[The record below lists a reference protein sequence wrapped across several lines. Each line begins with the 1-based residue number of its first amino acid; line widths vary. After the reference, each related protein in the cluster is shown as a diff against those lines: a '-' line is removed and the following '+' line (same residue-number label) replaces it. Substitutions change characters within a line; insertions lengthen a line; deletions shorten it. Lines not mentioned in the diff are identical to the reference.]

1 MITQVSR
8 RTGSL
13 NWLGFMPIFVVLRFV
28 RFHSCIVDLVISF
41 LSLWVHE
48 CRDTQQRMV
57 SYSNTDGCKCGALE
71 DAGR

>member
-1 MITQVSR
+1 MILMR
-8 RTGSL
+8 K
-13 NWLGFMPIFVVLRFV
+13 FVVV
-28 RFHSCIVDLVISF
+28 SF
-41 LSLWVHE
+41 ILLTGCEPEAIRACGHV